1 MQNRLDLIIGPVCS
15 GKSAELI
22 RRVERFRIADYK
34 VLVIKPEIDTRAVS
48 VKSRTGTEVSC
59 VSLNDLTE
67 VLSYAN
73 LYDVIAIDEAQFFK
87 DLYSVVKFLLKDM
100 KKRVLVSGL
109 DADFNGQIFG
119 EVSQL
124 VSLASSVDRLTAIC
138 MVCKNDDAI
147 FSQKLKKG
155 GDQIEIGDLEIY
167 QPRCIN
173 CFIPGGL
180 EKI

>member
-1 MQNRLDLIIGPVCS
+1 MDLIIGPVCS

-22 RRVERFRIADYK
+22 RRVERFKIADYK
-34 VLVIKPEIDTRAVS
+34 VLVIKPAIDTRALS

-59 VSLNDLTE
+59 LIISDLTE

-109 DADFNGQIFG
+109 DADFNGMLFG

-124 VSLASSVDRLTAIC
+124 ITLASSIDRLTAIC
-138 MVCKNDDAI
+138 MVCKNDNAV

-155 GDQIEIGDLEIY
+155 GDQIEIGDLETY

-173 CFIPGGL
+173 CFVSGGL
-180 EKI
+180 DLVKE